1 MSCTGISCNQGR
13 EPCRDGCNRPRF
25 TCAELGVC
33 QGRTPACSS
42 ACHAQTR
49 VDTDHLPPGGFWIAP
64 GVADFEPAPEP
75 LTWLEKSLIAIAGTG
90 VIAFVAGLAT
100 ACWKGLL

>member
-1 MSCTGISCNQGR
+1 MACSAAV
-13 EPCRDGCNRPRF
+13 
-25 TCAELGVC
+25 CAAPT
-33 QGRTPACSS
+33 TPACSS
-42 ACHAQTR
+42 ACHTQTR

-100 ACWKGLL
+100 AFWKGLL